1 MPRWE
6 ELCLCG
12 RLHPEVPSL
21 QNCSGSPSSSIP
33 GSDPAPS
40 PRCEGANSKIR
51 GSLQGGI
58 SSEAQAK
65 DTADPKAAEPGMGP
79 AAFQPQGT
87 SALPCQPLTPSLAPG
102 ILRDFSSTPC
112 LLQDLRCE
120 KPEQESQTGRILL
133 QLCPDQEMPRDAK
146 PGHSS
151 MDPSIR
157 HPSMIHPPHAV
168 SGRRAGMAECKYM

>member
-1 MPRWE
+1 MSPEAFPTLPRWE

-120 KPEQESQTGRILL
+120 KPEQESQTG
-133 QLCPDQEMPRDAK
+133 
-146 PGHSS
+146 GSS
-151 MDPSIR
+151 SSCVLTRRCRGMQSLATHPWI
-157 HPSMIHPPHAV
+157 HPSVIHP
-168 SGRRAGMAECKYM
+168 